1 MIWVSWREDH
11 RWNRLSESVFRKP
24 RIKTKDRFTPS
35 INTDTSFAYK
45 MLLPLMSV
53 KLCFALTS
61 DLLLCHLIYPV
72 ENILAYKPTRLSHLQ
87 NFFFL
92 SWMFRFYFL
101 NSFFLLATF
110 LGMFFLFMYSKVGE
124 SQEIWGKRI
133 NEEHAGRPAEDLLL
147 RALAL
152 MFYAL
157 IHWVTLRLVI
167 VLFF

>member
-1 MIWVSWREDH
+1 
-11 RWNRLSESVFRKP
+11 
-24 RIKTKDRFTPS
+24 
-35 INTDTSFAYK
+35 
-45 MLLPLMSV
+45 
-53 KLCFALTS
+53 
-61 DLLLCHLIYPV
+61 
-72 ENILAYKPTRLSHLQ
+72 
-87 NFFFL
+87 
-92 SWMFRFYFL
+92 MFRFYFL